1 MGQTITEK
9 IFSEHVG
16 KKVYAGE
23 IVRSPIDMV
32 IGNDITTPI
41 SIRAFE
47 ESGATKLANPDGFSI
62 VMDHFI
68 PAKDIASA
76 NQARISRDFAAKHN
90 LKNFFDEKDMGIE
103 HALLPEKGLVIP
115 GDVIIGADSHTC
127 THGALGA
134 FSTGMGSTDLAFAM
148 ITGGNWFK
156 VPESI
161 KVVFTGKPSKYVTGK
176 DLILEIIRMIGVDGA
191 LYKTLEFTGDTIQYL
206 TMDDRFAL
214 CNMAIEAGAKSG
226 IVAFDEIT
234 AQFLEERKEA
244 NGGLRSE
251 PKIHYSD
258 EDATYCQVLE
268 IDVAALEP
276 VIAYPFLPE
285 NGHSMSQAVAD
296 NIRVDQVFIGSCTN
310 GRYSDLE
317 VAAKILKG
325 KKVASHVRM
334 IVTPGTQKI
343 LRQAQKDGIID
354 TLVDAG
360 AVVSNPTCG
369 ACLGGYMGILGDNE
383 VCISTTN
390 RNFVGRMGS
399 RTSKVYL
406 SNSAVAAA
414 SAISGYI
421 TDPTTIEVE

>member
-1 MGQTITEK
+1 MAQTITEK

-41 SIRAFE
+41 SIKAFE
-47 ESGATKLANPDGFSI
+47 ESGAEKLANPDGFSI
-62 VMDHFI
+62 VLDHFI

-76 NQARISRDFAAKHN
+76 NQARISRDFAKKHN

-103 HALLPEKGLVIP
+103 HALLPEKGLVVP

-148 ITGGNWFK
+148 ISGGNWFK

-161 KVVFTGKPSKYVTGK
+161 KVVLSGKPGKYTTGK
-176 DLILEIIRMIGVDGA
+176 DIILEIIRMIGVDGA
-191 LYKTLEFTGDTIQYL
+191 LYRTLEFTGSTIEHL
-206 TMDDRFAL
+206 NMDDRFSM

-226 IVAFDEIT
+226 IVAVDAIT
-234 AQFLEERKEA
+234 KEFLADKELA
-244 NGGLRSE
+244 RE

-258 EDATYCQVLE
+258 DDANYAQIIE
-268 IDVAALEP
+268 IDVANLDP
-276 VIAYPFLPE
+276 VIAYPFLPS
-285 NGHSMSQAVAD
+285 NGHSVMQAVAD
-296 NIRVDQVFIGSCTN
+296 KIKIDQAFIGSCTN
-310 GRYSDLE
+310 GRLGDLK
-317 VAAKILKG
+317 VASEILKG
-325 KKVASHVRM
+325 QRVHPDVRL

-343 LRQAQKDGIID
+343 LREANHLGYIDII
-354 TLVDAG
+354 VEAG
-360 AVVSNPTCG
+360 GVVSNPTCG

-383 VCISTTN
+383 VAVSTTN

-399 RTSKVYL
+399 RSSKVYL
-406 SNSAVAAA
+406 ANSAVAAI
-414 SAISGYI
+414 SAIRGYI
-421 TDPTTIEVE
+421 TDPR

>member
-9 IFSEHVG
+9 IFSEHIG
-16 KKVYAGE
+16 KKVYAE
-23 IVRSPIDMV
+23 QIVRSSIDMV

-41 SIRAFE
+41 SIKAFE
-47 ESGATKLANPDGFSI
+47 ESGAKALANPDGFSI
-62 VMDHFI
+62 VLDHFI

-76 NQARISRDFAAKHN
+76 NQARISRDFATKHN
-90 LKNFFDEKDMGIE
+90 LKHFFDEKDMGIE

-115 GDVIIGADSHTC
+115 GDIIIGADSHTC
-127 THGALGA
+127 THGAVGA

-148 ITGGNWFK
+148 VTGGNWFK
-156 VPESI
+156 VPQSI
-161 KVVFTGKPSKYVTGK
+161 KIVFNGKPKEFVTGK

-214 CNMAIEAGAKSG
+214 CNMAIEAGAKNG
-226 IVAFDEIT
+226 IVAYDDITKKFMDERAI
-234 AQFLEERKEA
+234 A
-244 NGGLRSE
+244 NDGLRAE

-258 EDATYCQVLE
+258 EDATYCQVIN
-268 IDVAALEP
+268 IDVANLEP

-285 NGHSMSQAVAD
+285 NGHPISKAVED
-296 NIRVDQVFIGSCTN
+296 NIKVDQVFVGSCTN
-310 GRYSDLE
+310 GRLSDLK
-317 VAAKILKG
+317 VASEILKG
-325 KKVASHVRM
+325 KKVAKHTRM
-334 IVTPGTQKI
+334 IVTPGTQMI
-343 LRQAQKDGIID
+343 LREATKMGYID
-354 TLVDAG
+354 ILVDAG

-421 TDPTTIEVE
+421 TNPTSI

>member
-16 KKVYAGE
+16 HEVYAGE

-47 ESGATKLANPDGFSI
+47 EGGFEKLANPDGFAI
-62 VMDHFI
+62 VLDHFI

-76 NQARISRDFAAKHN
+76 NQAKISRDFAMKHN
-90 LKNFFDEKDMGIE
+90 LKYFFDEKDMGIE
-103 HALLPEKGLVIP
+103 HALLPEKGLVLP

-134 FSTGMGSTDLAFAM
+134 FSTGMGSTDISFGM

-161 KVVFTGKPSKYVTGK
+161 KVVFKGKPAPFVTGK
-176 DLILEIIRMIGVDGA
+176 DLILEIIRILGVDGA
-191 LYKTLEFTGDTIQYL
+191 LYKTLEFTGDTIPYL
-206 TMDDRFAL
+206 TMDDRFSL
-214 CNMAIEAGAKSG
+214 CNMAIEAGAKNG
-226 IVAFDEIT
+226 IVAYDEVT
-234 AQFLEERKEA
+234 KEFLDSRDS
-244 NGGLRSE
+244 LRAE

-258 EDATYCQVLE
+258 EDANYCQVIE
-268 IDVAALEP
+268 IDVAKLEP
-276 VIAYPFLPE
+276 VIAYPFLPS
-285 NGHSMSQAVAD
+285 NGHSVSQAVTD

-310 GRYSDLE
+310 GRLSDFKI
-317 VAAKILKG
+317 AAEILKD
-325 KKVASHVRM
+325 KKVARHVRL
-334 IVTPGTQKI
+334 ILTPGTQKI
-343 LRQAQKDGIID
+343 LRDATKLGYID

-399 RTSKVYL
+399 RSSKIYL
-406 SNSAVAAA
+406 ANSAVAAA

-421 TDPTTIEVE
+421 TDPRSL

>member
-16 KKVYAGE
+16 RKVHAGE

-41 SIRAFE
+41 SIKAFE
-47 ESGATKLANPDGFSI
+47 ESGAESLANPDGFSI
-62 VMDHFI
+62 VLDHFI

-76 NQARISRDFAAKHN
+76 NQARISRDFAKKHN

-103 HALLPEKGLVIP
+103 HALLPEKGLVVP

-161 KVVFTGKPSKYVTGK
+161 KVVLSGKPGRYTTGK
-176 DLILEIIRMIGVDGA
+176 DIILEIIRMIGVDGA
-191 LYKTLEFTGDTIQYL
+191 LYKTLEFTGSTIEHL
-206 TMDDRFAL
+206 TMDDRFSM

-226 IVAFDEIT
+226 IVAYDEIT
-234 AQFLEERKEA
+234 KDFLADKNLAR
-244 NGGLRSE
+244 E
-251 PKIHYSD
+251 PRIHYSD
-258 EDATYCQVLE
+258 EDATYSQILE
-268 IDVAALEP
+268 IDVANLDP
-276 VIAYPFLPE
+276 VIAYPFLPS
-285 NGHSMSQAVAD
+285 NGHSVVQAVAD
-296 NIRVDQVFIGSCTN
+296 KIKVDQAFIGSCTN
-310 GRYSDLE
+310 GRLADLK
-317 VAAKILKG
+317 VAAEILKG
-325 KKVASHVRM
+325 KKVHPDVRL

-343 LRQAQKDGIID
+343 LREANHLGYIDII
-354 TLVDAG
+354 VDAG
-360 AVVSNPTCG
+360 GVVSNPTCG
-369 ACLGGYMGILGDNE
+369 ACLGGYMGILGDGE
-383 VCISTTN
+383 VAISTTN

-399 RTSKVYL
+399 RSSKVYL
-406 SNSAVAAA
+406 ANSAVAAI
-414 SAISGYI
+414 SAITGYI
-421 TDPTTIEVE
+421 TDPR

>member
-16 KKVYAGE
+16 KTVHAGE

-41 SIRAFE
+41 SIKAFE
-47 ESGATKLANPDGFSI
+47 DSGAKSLANPDGFSI
-62 VMDHFI
+62 VLDHFI

-76 NQARISRDFAAKHN
+76 NQARISRDFAKKHN

-103 HALLPEKGLVIP
+103 HALLPEKGLVVP

-148 ITGGNWFK
+148 ITRGNWFK

-161 KVVFTGKPSKYVTGK
+161 KVVLSGKPGKYTTGK
-176 DLILEIIRMIGVDGA
+176 DIILEIIRMIGVDGA
-191 LYKTLEFTGDTIQYL
+191 LYKTLEFTGSTIEHL
-206 TMDDRFAL
+206 TMDDRFSM

-226 IVAFDEIT
+226 IVAYDEIT
-234 AQFLEERKEA
+234 KKFLADKDLAR
-244 NGGLRSE
+244 E
-251 PKIHYSD
+251 PRIHYSD
-258 EDATYCQVLE
+258 EDAVYSQVLE
-268 IDVAALEP
+268 IDVANLDP
-276 VIAYPFLPE
+276 VIAYPFLPS
-285 NGHSMSQAVAD
+285 NGHSVVQAVAD
-296 NIRVDQVFIGSCTN
+296 KIKVDQAFIGSCTN
-310 GRYSDLE
+310 GRLADLK
-317 VAAKILKG
+317 VAAEILKG
-325 KKVASHVRM
+325 QKVHQDVRL

-343 LRQAQKDGIID
+343 LREANHLGYIDII
-354 TLVDAG
+354 VDAG
-360 AVVSNPTCG
+360 GVVSNPTCG

-383 VCISTTN
+383 VAISTTN

-399 RTSKVYL
+399 RSSKVYL
-406 SNSAVAAA
+406 ANSAVAAI
-414 SAISGYI
+414 SAITGYI
-421 TDPTTIEVE
+421 TDPR